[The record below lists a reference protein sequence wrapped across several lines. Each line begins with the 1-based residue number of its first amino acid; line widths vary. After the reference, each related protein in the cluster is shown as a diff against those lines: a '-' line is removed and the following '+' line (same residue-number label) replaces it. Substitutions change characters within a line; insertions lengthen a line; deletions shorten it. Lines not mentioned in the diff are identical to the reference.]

1 MVNWVDEFYD
11 SGLAWRDLT
20 IGDTPINPIPE
31 PAAWALMIAGFGLVG
46 MAARRRRLAVAA

>member
-1 MVNWVDEFYD
+1 MNWVDEFYD